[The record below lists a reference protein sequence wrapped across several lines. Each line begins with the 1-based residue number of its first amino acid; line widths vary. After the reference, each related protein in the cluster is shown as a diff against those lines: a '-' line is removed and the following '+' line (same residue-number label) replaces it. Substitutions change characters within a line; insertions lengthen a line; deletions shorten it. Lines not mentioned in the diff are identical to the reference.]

1 MKPIKFL
8 LLLFVT
14 SASALLAG
22 VDLSFVEMLESYG
35 VIYRD
40 EHGQPTDL
48 FQIMKD
54 NSINIIRLRL
64 FTATEEQAR
73 IDPYSHGN
81 TLNRT
86 LRLAR
91 RTKTHGLQFM
101 LDFHY
106 SDTWADPSHQA
117 KPSAWANLT
126 FEQLTNALYNYT
138 RDTLRVFVEQD
149 TIPQYIQ
156 IGNEVTYGML
166 WPDGRVGLN
175 NSWTQF
181 MTLLNAASQGVRS
194 VLKNQTKIVVHIT
207 APDKPEVVK
216 NFFDHVVGNIDF
228 DIIGISYY
236 PFWNGNFTRVRHCF
250 EQVSHN
256 YDKQLF
262 IAETNYRWKEDK
274 YSNVSLK
281 NITGYDETPEGQMQY
296 AVDLEKILVNLTNE
310 KREAGVFWWAT
321 EFVATKDHPR
331 FAGHELQSFFDFNG
345 TALPI
350 VQAFGQFGRPKA

>member
-22 VDLSFVEMLESYG
+22 VDISFVEMFESFG

-64 FTATEEQAR
+64 FTSNEEQAKR
-73 IDPYSHGN
+73 DTYDYGN
-81 TLNRT
+81 TLNLT

-91 RTKTHGLQFM
+91 RIKTHGLQFM

-106 SDTWADPSHQA
+106 SDTWADPGHQT

-126 FEQLTNALYNYT
+126 FEQLTNTLYNYT

-156 IGNEVTYGML
+156 IGNEVTHGML
-166 WPDGRVGLN
+166 WPDGYVGLN
-175 NSWTQF
+175 NNWTQF
-181 MTLLNAASQGVRS
+181 MTLLNAASQGVRT

-207 APDKPEVVK
+207 YSADWPNAKL
-216 NFFDHVVGNIDF
+216 FLDHVVGNIDF
-228 DIIGISYY
+228 DIIGLSFYPSSHSNLTGLRYCLERISL
-236 PFWNGNFTRVRHCF
+236 
-250 EQVSHN
+250 N
-256 YDKQLF
+256 YDKQIF
-262 IAETNYRWKEDK
+262 IAETDYRWKEDR
-274 YSNVSLK
+274 YTNNSLK
-281 NITGYDETPEGQMQY
+281 NVTGFDETPEGQMEY
-296 AVDLEKILVNLTNE
+296 AEYVGQILTNSTDT
-310 KREAGVFWWAT
+310 KRETGLFWWAT

-331 FAGHELQSFFDFNG
+331 FGGHELQSFFDFNG

-350 VQAFGQFGRPKA
+350 VRNFGKFGRPKS

>member
-8 LLLFVT
+8 LLLFAT
-14 SASALLAG
+14 SASALLSG
-22 VDLSFVEMLESYG
+22 VDISFVEMFESFG

-64 FTATEEQAR
+64 FTANEEQAR

-86 LRLAR
+86 LRLAHR
-91 RTKTHGLQFM
+91 IKTHGLQFM

-138 RDTLRVFVEQD
+138 RDTLRVFADQG

-156 IGNEVTYGML
+156 IGNEITHGVL
-166 WPDGRVGLN
+166 WPDGYVRP
-175 NSWTQF
+175 NSTWTQF
-181 MTLLNAASQGVRS
+181 LTLLNAASQGVRT

-207 APDKPEVVK
+207 SPTDWWFVN
-216 NFFDHVVGNIDF
+216 NFFDHLIGNIDF
-228 DIIGISYY
+228 DIIGLSYY
-236 PFWNGNFTRVRHCF
+236 PFWNGNFTGLCPCL
-250 EQVSHN
+250 EKISLN
-256 YDKQLF
+256 YDKQIF

-296 AVDLEKILVNLTNE
+296 AEDLGKLLGNLTNE
-310 KREAGVFWWAT
+310 KREPGVFWWAT
-321 EFVATKDHPR
+321 EFVATKDRPR
-331 FAGHELQSFFDFNG
+331 FGGHEVQSFFDFNG

-350 VQAFGQFGRPKA
+350 VRAFGKLGRPK